1 LLFWWLEI
9 LVASLS
15 VRVAVVADAAAIAA
29 VHVASWRGAYV
40 GLIDQAFL
48 DSLDV
53 AEFAARRERSL
64 AEPLAGWCHF
74 VAEAGGAIVA
84 FAVAGPTRDD
94 DADKGAVAEVYAMY
108 ALPSAWGT
116 GAGRALME
124 ACVVFLKSGGFRE
137 ATLWVLTGNTRA
149 RRFYETAGFRTDGAT
164 KVEQRLGDDGH
175 STRYRMV
182 L

>member
-1 LLFWWLEI
+1 MSS
-9 LVASLS
+9 VS

-40 GLIDQAFL
+40 GLIDQTFL

-64 AEPLAGWCHF
+64 AEPLAGGCHF
-74 VAEAGGAIVA
+74 VAEAGGAIVG

-94 DADKGAVAEVYAMY
+94 ADNAVVAEVYAMY

-116 GAGRALME
+116 GAGRALMV
-124 ACVVFLKSGGFRE
+124 ACIAFLKERGFRE

-149 RRFYETAGFRTDGAT
+149 RRFYEAAGFRTDGAT
-164 KVEQRLGDDGH
+164 KIEPRISKDAEL
-175 STRYRMV
+175 TRYRMM